1 MLEGRFKGT
10 PLQNRTCPCGEG
22 VETLA
27 HVLLFCSFY
36 REVRQELLF
45 PMLAKK
51 PGRSSDF
58 YISLLLGDRDNQ
70 GLSSLILGKLV
81 DAFHEGRLR
90 HSGCSVMFVE
100 PFLGQWNCRRWV
112 CKAVCK

>member
-1 MLEGRFKGT
+1 MLYVPKYRRAFSCARFNVMPSAMLEGRFKGT

-27 HVLLFCSFY
+27 HVLLLCSFY

-45 PMLAKK
+45 PMLVKK

-58 YISLLLGDRDNQ
+58 YISLLLGDRDKQ
-70 GLSSLILGKLV
+70 VTLLTAKFLAAAIKMRTTMILKL
-81 DAFHEGRLR
+81 
-90 HSGCSVMFVE
+90 
-100 PFLGQWNCRRWV
+100 
-112 CKAVCK
+112 